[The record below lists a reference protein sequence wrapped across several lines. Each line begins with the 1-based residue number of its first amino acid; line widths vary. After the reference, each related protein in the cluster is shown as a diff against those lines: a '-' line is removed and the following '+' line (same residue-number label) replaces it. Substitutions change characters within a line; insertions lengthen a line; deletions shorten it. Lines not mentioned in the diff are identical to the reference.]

1 MPKITVAKTAGFCFG
16 VDRAIKIIEDLL
28 DNNKKVCTLGPIIH
42 NQQVVDS
49 LADRGVRIIG
59 SVSAANPDETVVIRS
74 HGVSPDVYKELDDNN
89 INYVDAT
96 CPFVSKAHKIVEDN
110 STEANTVLIAGDENH
125 PEVKAIRGYAK
136 GKSFVFKDDLMLED
150 IIKSGS
156 FDDKE
161 PQIILTQTTFNE
173 NLWKKCDK
181 IAKKLCTNPK
191 IFDTICKATHLRQEE
206 AITLAKNVDCMIVI
220 GGRHSSNTNKLYEL
234 CSQYTLCYHIETADE
249 LQNYDFRGV
258 VSVGITAGAST
269 PAYLIEE
276 VQNTMTD
283 ILTEKE
289 DNFNFEE
296 AIEKS
301 FRKLYTGNRVKG
313 VVTSVNNN
321 EAIVDIGVKQTG
333 YIPRSELTD
342 DTSLAPTDVVKPG
355 DEVELIVIKVNDQEG
370 VVTLSKKKVDAMV
383 GFEKLVE
390 AKENGTILDGVVTNV
405 VKGGIL
411 VLVNSIKVFVPAS
424 LASDSRVEN
433 LETLLK
439 KEVKLIII
447 DINEQRGRAVGSIR
461 AVLRDEKK
469 AQREEFWANVK
480 VGDTFK
486 GEVKSLTNYGA
497 FVNLGPVEGMV
508 HITELSWNRIKHPSQ
523 VVSVGD
529 ILEVYIKDIEEK
541 EGKKRISLGFK
552 KAEDNPWTKLKEM
565 YNEGDVVTGKV
576 ASITPF
582 GAFVTIL
589 DGIDG
594 LVHISQISYS
604 RVNNVA
610 DVLTVGQEV
619 EAKLLSVD
627 YDNQKVSLS
636 IKALLTPPEPNSGLE
651 TVEEAEAPAETIDEV
666 IEEVVEAPVE
676 DVAEETVE
684 TPTEEAV
691 NEATTDEATE

>member
-1 MPKITVAKTAGFCFG
+1 MSDIKIAKTAGFCFG
-16 VDRAIKIIEDLL
+16 VDRAIKIINDLL
-28 DNNKKVCTLGPIIH
+28 SENKKVCTLGPIIH

-49 LADRGVRIIG
+49 FAEKGVRIIKN
-59 SVSAANPDETVVIRS
+59 AQEANTDETVVIRS
-74 HGVSPDVYKELDDNN
+74 HGVSPDIYKSLEDRG
-89 INYVDAT
+89 IEYVDAT
-96 CPFVSKAHKIVEDN
+96 CPFVSKAHKIVSDN
-110 STEANTVLIAGDENH
+110 STENNTVFIAGDENH
-125 PEVKAIRGYAK
+125 PEVIAMRSYSK
-136 GKSFVFKDDLMLED
+136 GKSFVFKNEEELEK
-150 IIKSGS
+150 IIASGD
-156 FDDKE
+156 FDQKE

-173 NLWKKCDK
+173 ILWENCNK

-206 AITLAKNVDCMIVI
+206 AINLAKCVDCMIVI

-234 CSQYTLCYHIETADE
+234 CSQFTKTYHIETADE
-249 LQNYDFRGV
+249 LQNYDFSKV

-301 FRKLYTGNRVKG
+301 FRKLYTGNRVRG
-313 VVTSVNNN
+313 IITSVNNN

-370 VVTLSKKKVDAMV
+370 VVTLSKKKVDAML
-383 GFEKLVE
+383 GFEKLVA
-390 AKENGTILDGVVTNV
+390 AKEEGTVLEGVITNV
-405 VKGGIL
+405 VKGGVL
-411 VLVNSIKVFVPAS
+411 VLVNAIKVFVPAS
-424 LASDSRVEN
+424 LASDTRVEN

-439 KEVKLIII
+439 KEVKLVII
-447 DINEQRGRAVGSIR
+447 DINEQRGRAVGSIK
-461 AVLRDEKK
+461 AVLREEKN
-469 AQREEFWANVK
+469 AARDEFWANVK

-486 GEVKSLTNYGA
+486 GEVKSITNYGV

-508 HITELSWNRIKHPSQ
+508 HITELSWSRIKHPSQ
-523 VVSVGD
+523 VVKVGD
-529 ILEVYIKDIEEK
+529 IMEVFIKDIEEK
-541 EGKKRISLGFK
+541 EDKKRISLGFK
-552 KAEDNPWTKLKEM
+552 KAEDNPWVKLKEM

-594 LVHISQISYS
+594 LVHISQISYDRIS
-604 RVNNVA
+604 NIA
-610 DVLTVGQEV
+610 DVLSIGQEV

-627 YDNQKVSLS
+627 YEAQKVSLS
-636 IKALLTPPEPNSGLE
+636 IKALLAPATEEVVEEAVEEATE
-651 TVEEAEAPAETIDEV
+651 TVEE
-666 IEEVVEAPVE
+666 
-676 DVAEETVE
+676 
-684 TPTEEAV
+684 
-691 NEATTDEATE
+691 

>member
-1 MPKITVAKTAGFCFG
+1 MADITVAKTAGFCFG
-16 VDRAIKIIEDLL
+16 VDRAIKLIHDEL
-28 DNNKKVCTLGPIIH
+28 DKNKKVCTLGPIIH

-49 LADRGVRIIG
+49 LAEKGVRIIDDVG
-59 SVSAANPDETVVIRS
+59 EANADETVIIRS
-74 HGVSPDVYKELDDNN
+74 HGVSPDVYKALKERN
-89 INYVDAT
+89 IDFVDAT
-96 CPFVSKAHKIVEDN
+96 CPFVSKAHKIVSDN
-110 STEANTVLIAGDENH
+110 STESNTVFIAGDENH
-125 PEVKAIRGYAK
+125 PEVKAIRSYAK
-136 GKSFVFKDDLMLED
+136 GKSFVFKDDKEFEKIL
-150 IIKSGS
+150 SGDD
-156 FDDKE
+156 FDKFE

-173 NLWKKCDK
+173 ILWKKCDE

-206 AITLAKNVDCMIVI
+206 AVSLAKNVNCMIVI

-234 CSQYTLCYHIETADE
+234 CSQHTLCYHIETADE
-249 LQNYDFRGV
+249 LQNLDFSGV

-296 AIEKS
+296 ALEKS

-313 VVTSVNNN
+313 VITSVNNN

-342 DTSLAPTDVVKPG
+342 DTSLAPSDVVKPG

-370 VVTLSKKKVDAMV
+370 VVTLSKKKVDAML
-383 GFEKLVE
+383 GFEKIIE
-390 AKENGTILDGVVTNV
+390 AKENETVLDGVVTNV

-424 LASDSRVEN
+424 QASDTRIEN

-439 KEVKLIII
+439 KEVKLVII
-447 DINEQRGRAVGSIR
+447 DVNEQRGRAVGSIR
-461 AVLRDEKK
+461 KVLSAEKK
-469 AQREEFWANVK
+469 AQSEEFWANVK

-486 GEVKSLTNYGA
+486 GEVKSITNYGA

-529 ILEVYIKDIEEK
+529 ILEVFIKDIEEK

-552 KAEDNPWTKLKEM
+552 KAEDNPWVKLKEM
-565 YNEGDVVTGKV
+565 YKEGDVVTGKV
-576 ASITPF
+576 KTITPF
-582 GAFVTIL
+582 GAFVEIL
-589 DGIDG
+589 EGIDG
-594 LVHISQISYS
+594 LVHISQISYD
-604 RVNNVA
+604 RINNIA
-610 DVLTVGQEV
+610 DVLKVGDEV
-619 EAKLLSVD
+619 EAKLLSID

-636 IKALLTPPEPNSGLE
+636 TKALLTPPEPNIK
-651 TVEEAEAPAETIDEV
+651 EEAEET
-666 IEEVVEAPVE
+666 APVE
-676 DVAEETVE
+676 EVKEEVATETPVEAETTAEETVE
-684 TPTEEAV
+684 TTEE
-691 NEATTDEATE
+691 

>member
-1 MPKITVAKTAGFCFG
+1 MPNITVAKAAGFCFG
-16 VDRAIKIIEDLL
+16 VDRAIKLIYDELSK
-28 DNNKKVCTLGPIIH
+28 NKKVCTLGPIIH

-49 LADRGVRIIG
+49 LAKQGVRIIND
-59 SVSAANPDETVVIRS
+59 VSEANDNETVIIRS
-74 HGVSPDVYKELDDNN
+74 HGVSPDVYESLNERN
-89 INYVDAT
+89 IDYVDAT
-96 CPFVSKAHKIVEDN
+96 CPFVSKAHKIVSDN
-110 STEANTVLIAGDENH
+110 STEKNTVFIAGDENH
-125 PEVKAIRGYAK
+125 PEVKAIRSYAK
-136 GKSFVFKDDLMLED
+136 GKSFVFKNDEIFEDLLSE
-150 IIKSGS
+150 GN
-156 FDDKE
+156 FDKNE

-173 NLWKKCDK
+173 ILWKKCDK

-206 AITLAKNVDCMIVI
+206 AISLAKNVDCMLVI

-234 CSQYTLCYHIETADE
+234 CSQHTLCYHIETASE
-249 LQNYDFRGV
+249 LQNLDFRGI

-313 VVTSVNNN
+313 VITSVNNN

-383 GFEKLVE
+383 GFEKIIE
-390 AKENGTILDGVVTNV
+390 AKENETVLEGVVTNV

-439 KEVKLIII
+439 KEVKLVII
-447 DINEQRGRAVGSIR
+447 DVNEQRGRAVGSIR
-461 AVLRDEKK
+461 AVLREEKK
-469 AQREEFWANVK
+469 AEAEEFWANVK

-486 GEVKSLTNYGA
+486 GEVKSITNYGA

-552 KAEDNPWTKLKEM
+552 KAEDNPWVKLKEM

-576 ASITPF
+576 KTITPF
-582 GAFVTIL
+582 GAFVEIL

-594 LVHISQISYS
+594 LVHISQISYD
-604 RVNNVA
+604 RINNIA

-619 EAKLLSVD
+619 EAKLLAID

-636 IKALLTPPEPNSGLE
+636 IKALLTPPEPNVK
-651 TVEEAEAPAETIDEV
+651 VEEA
-666 IEEVVEAPVE
+666 
-676 DVAEETVE
+676 AEETVADEE
-684 TPTEEAV
+684 TTADETV
-691 NEATTDEATE
+691 EATEE